1 MLTTIIYRSH
11 ICDNVSIKSLDS
23 MVAEANV
30 KNGQEE
36 VSGILLF
43 NGTHFFQL
51 LEGRGNLS
59 PYLHRPAAP

>member
-43 NGTHFFQL
+43 LTAPIFF
-51 LEGRGNLS
+51 N
-59 PYLHRPAAP
+59 Y

>member
-30 KNGQEE
+30 KNAQTRGTIILLNY
-36 VSGILLF
+36 SGIMVR
-43 NGTHFFQL
+43 
-51 LEGRGNLS
+51 RGAL
-59 PYLHRPAAP
+59 AK